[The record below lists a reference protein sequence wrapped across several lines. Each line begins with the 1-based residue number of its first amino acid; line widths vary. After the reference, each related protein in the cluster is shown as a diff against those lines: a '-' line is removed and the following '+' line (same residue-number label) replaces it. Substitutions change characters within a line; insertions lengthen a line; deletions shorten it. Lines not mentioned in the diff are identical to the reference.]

1 MMVLLLLVVAVFSA
15 FAGYGIAV
23 VTAEPVMSALFER
36 QRVGQEARL
45 AELRLHHATHTAMQ
59 RLLAEARG
67 PVDRQP

>member
-1 MMVLLLLVVAVFSA
+1 MLVFLLVVVALFSG

-36 QRVGQEARL
+36 QRVAQEAKL
-45 AELRLHHATHTAMQ
+45 AQLRLHHATHTAMQ

-67 PVDRQP
+67 PVDRTA